1 MNTTTIGIGVQGAVQ
16 AASKYFHELQRII
29 NISLPIDTSTLT
41 RDLRLEEVELSDD
54 RSQWFVTLG
63 YSICEDG
70 LGIRSVREYKIFTV
84 DATTGEVQSM
94 KIREV

>member
-1 MNTTTIGIGVQGAVQ
+1 
-16 AASKYFHELQRII
+16 
-29 NISLPIDTSTLT
+29 LPIDTSTLT
-41 RDLRLEEVELSDD
+41 RDLRLEEVELSGD

>member
-1 MNTTTIGIGVQGAVQ
+1 MNTTAIGIGVQGAVQ
-16 AASKYFHELQRII
+16 AASKYFHELQSII
-29 NISLPIDTSTLT
+29 RNSLSIDNSTLI
-41 RDLRLEEVELSDD
+41 RDLRLEEVELADD

-63 YSICEDG
+63 YSISEDG
-70 LGIRSVREYKIFTV
+70 LGIRSVREYKIFAI